1 MFLNIINFKKQIL
14 YAKKYKSILKLQNTV
29 RWYRHFPARKGA
41 KRAAKLAGFFRCRAH
56 NGWATPQGGLIALH
70 LKNSAVHL
78 LSFFP
83 FFLLENV

>member
-41 KRAAKLAGFFRCRAH
+41 KKAAKLACAAGCARIMVLLAYSQPH
-56 NGWATPQGGLIALH
+56 PSGLIALRM
-70 LKNSAVHL
+70 LTARC
-78 LSFFP
+78 
-83 FFLLENV
+83 